1 MSDQDITTVLSSD
14 FLDHYQI
21 KNIYQ
26 ICLNFRELMSQQI
39 AMNLLIQ
46 NEPLNQ
52 GTIMPDMALIDG
64 FQILPR
70 SA

>member
-39 AMNLLIQ
+39 T
-46 NEPLNQ
+46 NEPSDIERSTELR
-52 GTIMPDMALIDG
+52 DDHAAHDID
-64 FQILPR
+64 
-70 SA
+70 